1 MFQFLG
7 RPKTSGAVVTAVFYV
22 VVLRQRGD
30 HGGTALYLADAVQD
44 DFGTALVRFYGSTD
58 FDGAPGKTADVPD
71 ILQVVGEDYDR
82 EGTGH
87 SIFTEVQEVNALVP
101 DVSPMCWPASCI
113 GMQSAADAEQGTSRT
128 ARSARKSPALAN
140 NRGRAAEPCP
150 AGQAKA
156 PVPTRVLTAA
166 FQTSMR

>member
-30 HGGTALYLADAVQD
+30 NGCTALYLADAVQD
-44 DFGTALVRFYGSTD
+44 DFG
-58 FDGAPGKTADVPD
+58 TADVPD

-101 DVSPMCWPASCI
+101 DVD
-113 GMQSAADAEQGTSRT
+113 ADDLPSY
-128 ARSARKSPALAN
+128 ALRFAN
-140 NRGRAAEPCP
+140 VLAGFVYRDAVGRGRG
-150 AGQAKA
+150 AGNE
-156 PVPTRVLTAA
+156 
-166 FQTSMR
+166 